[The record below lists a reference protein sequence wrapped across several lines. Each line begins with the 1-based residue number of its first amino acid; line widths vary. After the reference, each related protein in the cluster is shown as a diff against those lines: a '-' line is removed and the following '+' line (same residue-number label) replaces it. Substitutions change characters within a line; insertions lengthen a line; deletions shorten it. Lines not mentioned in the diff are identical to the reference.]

1 MYKTKILARSYR
13 HDNRGASMENKTID
27 EMARRITESLAAGI
41 ERALEQGFKAL
52 EQKLRERSVQNDR
65 TN

>member
-1 MYKTKILARSYR
+1 
-13 HDNRGASMENKTID
+13 MEDKMI
-27 EMARRITESLAAGI
+27 ERITESLASGI
-41 ERALEQGFKAL
+41 KRALEQGFKAL

>member
-1 MYKTKILARSYR
+1 
-13 HDNRGASMENKTID
+13 MEDKTID
-27 EMARRITESLAAGI
+27 EMARRITESLATGI

>member
-1 MYKTKILARSYR
+1 
-13 HDNRGASMENKTID
+13 MEDKTID
-27 EMARRITESLAAGI
+27 EMARRIAEPLLAEI
-41 ERALEQGFKAL
+41 ERAMEQGIKSL